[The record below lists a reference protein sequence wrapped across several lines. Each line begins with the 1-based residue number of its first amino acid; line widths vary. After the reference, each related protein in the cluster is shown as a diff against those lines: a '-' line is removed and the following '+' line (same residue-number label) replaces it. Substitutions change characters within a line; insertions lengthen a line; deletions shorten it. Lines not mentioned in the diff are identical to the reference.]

1 MIPMKTVFFAAALL
15 MSGAALAQETDTT
28 TTDTTVTTTTVT
40 TATPT
45 TVAPSN
51 AAPERDAR
59 GIPVISDP
67 AMAPAGTNEAVVIPP
82 GAQVVPNPNQAAA
95 FQTQASTDSYPACS
109 KTVTDNCVQTYERP
123 HR

>member
-1 MIPMKTVFFAAALL
+1 MKSVIFAAALL

-28 TTDTTVTTTTVT
+28 TETTVTTTTT
-40 TATPT
+40 TTMDT
-45 TVAPSN
+45 GMTVAPSN

-59 GIPVISDP
+59 GIPVISD
-67 AMAPAGTNEAVVIPP
+67 AAVAPAGANQTVVVPP

-109 KTVTDNCVQTYERP
+109 RTVTDNCVQTYERP
-123 HR
+123 RR